1 MIKIFLFKSGFIR
14 SVYSFIRF
22 VYFAH
27 ILKKYSFLHDDKK
40 NEIEKIDL
48 KALGYDNSS
57 DTEPEKYFNKI
68 RDYEKKALIES
79 SLNIK
84 NIKNIFSGNRSS
96 LIISPI
102 LSCRFINRT
111 KAKVL
116 SIGPRT
122 EGEIFNL
129 MGNGFNQ
136 KNITAVDLQ
145 SYSPLIKVG
154 DIHNLEY
161 LDNTFDVIICGWTI
175 AYSYNK
181 TKAASEIIR
190 VAKNN
195 AIISIS
201 GTYAGET
208 KGSIKSTELI
218 GLFKKNTKKILFNL
232 AHNDFPDEQER
243 KHSII
248 TLIVEK

>member
-1 MIKIFLFKSGFIR
+1 MLT
-14 SVYSFIRF
+14 
-22 VYFAH
+22 
-27 ILKKYSFLHDDKK
+27 
-40 NEIEKIDL
+40 
-48 KALGYDNSS
+48 LGYDESS
-57 DTEPEKYFNKI
+57 NISPDDYFQKI
-68 RDYEKKALIES
+68 YEYEKKSLIKQAS
-79 SLNIK
+79 NFK
-84 NIKNIFSGNRSS
+84 NFKKIFSGNRSS

-218 GLFKKNTKKILFNL
+218 DLFKKNTKKILFNL